1 MQPFVSQQKEG
12 LISMARVSK
21 SSVSSWG
28 TINIPRIVV
37 TGVGTINP
45 LGLNVKEF
53 WKGLVAG
60 KSAIGPITRFDSSNF
75 RVKVDAEVHGF
86 DATKYMDLKAID
98 RTSRTIQF
106 AIAAAKE
113 AIQSAGLD
121 MTQENPERVG
131 VIIATM
137 TEQGYVVWGWELYQK
152 SGPRRAD
159 PLFITKSTAS
169 AASMHVGMMMGAK
182 GPNSA
187 VNSLCA
193 SGADAIGTAMNFIR
207 LGYADVMI
215 AGGSD
220 ASLEPVGMAGIDIL
234 GALSHETDPSKA
246 CRPFDLNRNG
256 FVYAEGTGLVVL
268 ESYEHA
274 RRRGASILAEIAGAG
289 WSFDAHDATAPAPE
303 SEAYAMRTALQNARA
318 KIEEV
323 DYINAHGTSTKMNDA
338 CETKAI
344 KMVFGEHAYKI
355 PISSTKSMIGHSITA
370 AGAIETV
377 ASILI
382 MNKGVIHPTINYET
396 PDPECDLDYVP
407 NVARPAQVNVCLKN
421 SFGLGGENCCLVLK
435 RFNE

>member
-1 MQPFVSQQKEG
+1 
-12 LISMARVSK
+12 MATDNEK
-21 SSVSSWG
+21 SANFSG
-28 TINIPRIVV
+28 TIDLPRVVV
-37 TGVGTINP
+37 TGMGTINP
-45 LGLNVKEF
+45 LGLGVKEF
-53 WKGLVAG
+53 WEGLVAG
-60 KSAIGPITRFDSSNF
+60 KSAVGLITRFDASNF
-75 RVKVDAEVHGF
+75 RVKVDAEVRGF
-86 DATKYMDLKAID
+86 DATKYMDLKAVD

-106 AIAAAKE
+106 AIVAAKE

-131 VIIATM
+131 VSIATM

-169 AASMHVGMMMGAK
+169 AASMQVGMMLGAK

-193 SGADAIGTAMNFIR
+193 SGADSIGTAANFIR

-234 GALSHETDPSKA
+234 GALSHEPDPSKA

-256 FVYAEGTGLVVL
+256 FVYAEGAGLVIL
-268 ESYEHA
+268 ESHEHA
-274 RRRGASILAEIAGAG
+274 KRRGAPILAEIAGAG

-303 SEAYAMRTALQNARA
+303 SEAYAMRTALQNAKV

-323 DYINAHGTSTKMNDA
+323 DYVNAHGTSTKLNDA

-355 PISSTKSMIGHSITA
+355 PISSTKSMIGHGITA

-377 ASILI
+377 AAILV
-382 MNKGVIHPTINYET
+382 MNKGIIHPTINYET
-396 PDPECDLDYVP
+396 PDPDCDLDYVP
-407 NVARPAQVNVCLKN
+407 NVARPVQVNVCLKN
-421 SFGLGGENCCLVLK
+421 SFGLGGENCCLVIK
-435 RFNE
+435 HDSG

>member
-1 MQPFVSQQKEG
+1 V
-12 LISMARVSK
+12 ARVPKNSM
-21 SSVSSWG
+21 SSWG
-28 TINIPRIVV
+28 TINIPRVVV
-37 TGVGTINP
+37 TGLATINP
-45 LGLNVKEF
+45 LGLSVKDF
-53 WKGLVAG
+53 WEGLVAG
-60 KSAIGPITRFDSSNF
+60 KSAIGPITRFDASNF

-131 VIIATM
+131 VSISTM

-169 AASMHVGMMMGAK
+169 AASMQVGMMLGAK

-193 SGADAIGTAMNFIR
+193 SGADAIGTATNFIR

-215 AGGSD
+215 VGGSD

-234 GALSHETDPSKA
+234 GALSHETDPSRA

-256 FVYAEGTGLVVL
+256 FVYAEGAGLVVL

-303 SEAYAMRTALQNARA
+303 AEAYAMRTALQNAGA

-344 KMVFGEHAYKI
+344 KMVFGEHAYNI

-382 MNKGVIHPTINYET
+382 MNKGIIHPTINYET

-421 SFGLGGENCCLVLK
+421 SFGLGGENCCLVFKRLK
-435 RFNE
+435 G

>member
-1 MQPFVSQQKEG
+1 MRVMDTAE
-12 LISMARVSK
+12 VSK
-21 SSVSSWG
+21 SSVNSWG
-28 TINIPRIVV
+28 TINIPRVVV
-37 TGVGTINP
+37 TGIATINP
-45 LGLNVKEF
+45 LGLSVKEF
-53 WKGLVAG
+53 WEGLAAG
-60 KSAIGPITRFDSSNF
+60 KSAIGPITHFDASKF

-86 DATKYMDLKAID
+86 DATKHMDLKVVD

-106 AIAAAKE
+106 AIAAARE

-152 SGPRRAD
+152 SGPRGARVD

-169 AASMHVGMMMGAK
+169 AASMQVGMMLGAK
-182 GPNSA
+182 GPNSS

-193 SGADAIGTAMNFIR
+193 SGADAIGTATNFIR

-234 GALSHETDPSKA
+234 GALSHEADPSKA

-256 FVYAEGTGLVVL
+256 FIYAEGAGLVVL
-268 ESYEHA
+268 ESHEHA
-274 RRRGASILAEIAGAG
+274 KKRGVPVLAEVAGAG

-303 SEAYAMRTALQNARA
+303 AEAYAMRTALQNARV

-344 KMVFGEHAYKI
+344 KIVFGEHAYKI

-377 ASILI
+377 AAILV
-382 MNKGVIHPTINYET
+382 MNKGIIHPTINYET
-396 PDPECDLDYVP
+396 PDPDCDLDYVP

-435 RFNE
+435 RING

>member
-1 MQPFVSQQKEG
+1 VAKVPKNPVNF
-12 LISMARVSK
+12 
-21 SSVSSWG
+21 WG
-28 TINIPRIVV
+28 TINIPRVVV
-37 TGVGTINP
+37 TGIGTINP

-60 KSAIGPITRFDSSNF
+60 KSAIGPITHFDPSNF

-113 AIQSAGLD
+113 AIQSADLD

-137 TEQGYVVWGWELYQK
+137 TEQGYVVRGWELYQK
-152 SGPRRAD
+152 LGPRRAD

-169 AASMHVGMMMGAK
+169 AASMQVGMMLGAK

-234 GALSHETDPSKA
+234 GALSHEPDPSKA

-274 RRRGASILAEIAGAG
+274 RRRGVSILAEIAGAG

-344 KMVFGEHAYKI
+344 KMVFGEYAYKI

-377 ASILI
+377 AAILI

-435 RFNE
+435 RVKG

>member
-1 MQPFVSQQKEG
+1 MNLAGVPG
-12 LISMARVSK
+12 TSMNYR
-21 SSVSSWG
+21 G
-28 TINIPRIVV
+28 TIDIPRVVV
-37 TGVGTINP
+37 TGVGTVNP
-45 LGLNVKEF
+45 LGLSTKEF
-53 WKGLVAG
+53 WQGLAAG
-60 KSAIGPITRFDSSNF
+60 KSAIGPITHFDASKF

-86 DATKYMDLKAID
+86 DATKYMDLKVVD

-121 MTQENPERVG
+121 MAKEESERVG
-131 VIIATM
+131 VTISTM
-137 TEQGYVVWGWELYQK
+137 TEQGYVIRGWELYQRL
-152 SGPRRAD
+152 GPRRAD

-169 AASMHVGMMMGAK
+169 AASMQVGMMLGAR
-182 GPNSA
+182 GPNSS

-193 SGADAIGTAMNFIR
+193 SGADAIGTATNFIR

-220 ASLEPVGMAGIDIL
+220 ASLEPVGMAGIDQL
-234 GALSHETDPSKA
+234 GALSHEPDPSKA

-256 FVYAEGTGLVVL
+256 FVYGEGAGLVVL

-274 RRRGASILAEIAGAG
+274 KRRGAPILAELAGAG

-303 SEAYAMRTALQNARA
+303 AEAHAMRTALRNAGA
-318 KIEEV
+318 KVEEV
-323 DYINAHGTSTKMNDA
+323 DYINAHGTSTKLNDA

-344 KMVFGEHAYKI
+344 KMVLGGHAYRV
-355 PISSTKSMIGHSITA
+355 PMSSTKSMIGHCITA

-377 ASILI
+377 AAILV
-382 MNKGVIHPTINYET
+382 MNKGIIHPTINYET
-396 PDPECDLDYVP
+396 RDPDCDLDYVP

-421 SFGLGGENCCLVLK
+421 SFGLGGENCCLVL
-435 RFNE
+435 RHVNG

>member
-1 MQPFVSQQKEG
+1 
-12 LISMARVSK
+12 MARFSK
-21 SSVSSWG
+21 NSVNSWG
-28 TINIPRIVV
+28 TIDVPRVVV
-37 TGVGTINP
+37 TGIGTINP
-45 LGLNVKEF
+45 LGLSVKEF
-53 WKGLVAG
+53 WEGLVAG
-60 KSAIGPITRFDSSNF
+60 KSAIGPITHFDPSNF

-86 DATKYMDLKAID
+86 DATKYMDLKAVD

-106 AIAAAKE
+106 ATAAAKE
-113 AIQSAGLD
+113 AMQSAALD
-121 MTQENPERVG
+121 MTQEKPERVG
-131 VIIATM
+131 VSISTM
-137 TEQGYVVWGWELYQK
+137 TEQAYVVRGWELYQK

-169 AASMHVGMMMGAK
+169 AASMQVGMMLGAK

-193 SGADAIGTAMNFIR
+193 SGADAIGTAMNFVR

-256 FVYAEGTGLVVL
+256 FVYAEGAGLVIM

-274 RRRGASILAEIAGAG
+274 RRRGARILAEVAGAG

-303 SEAYAMRTALQNARA
+303 SEAYAMRTALQNAKA
-318 KIEEV
+318 KIEQV
-323 DYINAHGTSTKMNDA
+323 DYINAHGTSTKLNDA

-344 KMVFGEHAYKI
+344 KMVFGKHAYKI

-370 AGAIETV
+370 AGAIEAIAV
-377 ASILI
+377 ILI
-382 MNKGVIHPTINYET
+382 MNEGVIHPTINYET

-407 NVARPAQVNVCLKN
+407 NVARPVQVNVCLNN
-421 SFGLGGENCCLVLK
+421 SFGLGGENCCLILK
-435 RFNE
+435 RVNG

>member
-1 MQPFVSQQKEG
+1 
-12 LISMARVSK
+12 
-21 SSVSSWG
+21 
-28 TINIPRIVV
+28 
-37 TGVGTINP
+37 
-45 LGLNVKEF
+45 LGLSVKEF

-60 KSAIGPITRFDSSNF
+60 KSAIGPITHFDASKF

-137 TEQGYVVWGWELYQK
+137 TEQGYVVRGWELYQK
-152 SGPRRAD
+152 MGPRRAD

-169 AASMHVGMMMGAK
+169 AASMQVGMMLGAK

-193 SGADAIGTAMNFIR
+193 SGADAIGTATNFIR

-234 GALSHETDPSKA
+234 GALSHESDPSKA

-274 RRRGASILAEIAGAG
+274 KRRGASILAEIAGAG

-377 ASILI
+377 AAILI
-382 MNKGVIHPTINYET
+382 MNKGIIHPTINYET

-421 SFGLGGENCCLVLK
+421 SFGLGGENCCLVFK
-435 RFNE
+435 RVKG

>member
-1 MQPFVSQQKEG
+1 MDTAGVPEN
-12 LISMARVSK
+12 SMN
-21 SSVSSWG
+21 SSG
-28 TINIPRIVV
+28 TINIPRVVV
-37 TGVGTINP
+37 TGIATINP
-45 LGLNVKEF
+45 LGLNAKDF
-53 WKGLVAG
+53 WEGLVAG
-60 KSAIGPITRFDSSNF
+60 KSAIGPITHFDASNF

-86 DATKYMDLKAID
+86 DAAKYMDLKVVD
-98 RTSRTIQF
+98 RTSRTIHF
-106 AIAAAKE
+106 AIAAAQE

-121 MTQENPERVG
+121 MTQEIPERVG

-137 TEQGYVVWGWELYQK
+137 TEQGYVVWGWQQYQK
-152 SGPRRAD
+152 TGPRRGAD

-169 AASMHVGMMMGAK
+169 AASMQVGMMMGAR

-193 SGADAIGTAMNFIR
+193 SGADAIGTATNFIR
-207 LGYADVMI
+207 LGYTDVMI

-220 ASLEPVGMAGIDIL
+220 ASLEPVGVAGIDIL
-234 GALSHETDPSKA
+234 GALSHEPDPSKA

-256 FVYAEGTGLVVL
+256 FIYAEGVGLVVL

-274 RRRGASILAEIAGAG
+274 RKRGAPILAELAGAG

-303 SEAYAMRTALQNARA
+303 AEAYAMHTALQNA
-318 KIEEV
+318 KVKNEEV
-323 DYINAHGTSTKMNDA
+323 DYINAHGTSTKLNDA

-344 KMVFGEHAYKI
+344 KIVFGERAYKI

-377 ASILI
+377 AAILVI
-382 MNKGVIHPTINYET
+382 NKGIIHPTINYET
-396 PDPECDLDYVP
+396 PDPNCDLDYVP

-435 RFNE
+435 RFHE

>member
-1 MQPFVSQQKEG
+1 MVRVPKN
-12 LISMARVSK
+12 SMN
-21 SSVSSWG
+21 SWG
-28 TINIPRIVV
+28 TINIPRVVV

-45 LGLNVKEF
+45 LGLSVKEF
-53 WKGLVAG
+53 WEGLVAG
-60 KSAIGPITRFDSSNF
+60 KSAIGPITHFDSSNF

-106 AIAAAKE
+106 AIAATKE
-113 AIQSAGLD
+113 AVQSAALD
-121 MTQENPERVG
+121 MTRENPERVG
-131 VIIATM
+131 VTIATM
-137 TEQGYVVWGWELYQK
+137 TEQGYVVWGWELYLK

-169 AASMHVGMMMGAK
+169 AASMHVGMMLGAK
-182 GPNSA
+182 GPNNA

-234 GALSHETDPSKA
+234 GALSHEPDPSKA

-256 FVYAEGTGLVVL
+256 FVYAEGAGLVVL

-274 RRRGASILAEIAGAG
+274 MKRGASILAEIAGAG

-303 SEAYAMRTALQNARA
+303 SEAYAMRTALQSAGA

-377 ASILI
+377 AAILI
-382 MNKGVIHPTINYET
+382 MNKGIIHPTINYET

-407 NVARPAQVNVCLKN
+407 NVARPIQVNVCLKN

-435 RFNE
+435 RLKR